1 MHVPDLELERVSQAL
16 ASDSAHRVT
25 HVQNAYVTEFFTSS
39 STVGPAHTGTRVE
52 ARLELHTG
60 VDDFS
65 CRSSTS
71 RPYGAIG
78 PPAQTACRASARRP
92 QGLACVVA
100 VGQCVLAQGVLALCW
115 RCAWRLEFESRSSR
129 GDRLRCGPSVELW
142 NQGNIPNT

>member
-115 RCAWRLEFESRSSR
+115 RCAWRLEFERV
-129 GDRLRCGPSVELW
+129 DRLEAIVCGGPSVEVW